1 MNQVKLNEKIL
12 LTIKKIG
19 INGEGVGYYKRQAIF
34 VDGALPQEEVE
45 VEIVD
50 AKENYAYGEILRFKT
65 KSPYRIEPKCPYY
78 GKCGGCQLQH
88 LSYEKTLEEK
98 ANIIIDSFNRYCDE
112 EIEDVMFYPTIGME
126 NPWEYRNK
134 SNLPVR
140 HDGERV
146 VSGLYHKNTNKLVY
160 IDKCLIESKDVRNI
174 VDKVLKVLTD
184 ERVDVYNPKYKTGQL
199 RYVIVRSFSD
209 TQESQV
215 TLVVRKL
222 DVKLEK
228 AMKKIAQIDNVKS
241 VYYTINSDLKSVEIF
256 GDETVCYAGNK
267 EIKGKL
273 GDLNFLIS
281 PKAFFQLNE
290 KQTKVLYDE
299 IKRAAQLTGKEK
311 VLDCYCGIG
320 SIGMYLAKDALE
332 VRGIDI
338 NKEGIENAKKFA
350 RINKIDN
357 AKFYYGN
364 ILPHFNDFL
373 KEGFVPDVLICDP
386 PRKGMDLNFI
396 NFLKK
401 TKIKKIIYVSCNPST
416 LAKNINHLKKEYR
429 LESIQPVDMFPWTSN
444 VEAIATLTLKGKGK
458 R

>member
-1 MNQVKLNEKIL
+1 
-12 LTIKKIG
+12 
-19 INGEGVGYYKRQAIF
+19 
-34 VDGALPQEEVE
+34 
-45 VEIVD
+45 
-50 AKENYAYGEILRFKT
+50 
-65 KSPYRIEPKCPYY
+65 
-78 GKCGGCQLQH
+78 
-88 LSYEKTLEEK
+88 
-98 ANIIIDSFNRYCDE
+98 
-112 EIEDVMFYPTIGME
+112 MFYETIGME
-126 NPWEYRNK
+126 NPWHYRNK

-140 HDGERV
+140 HDGEKV

-160 IDKCLIESKDVRNI
+160 IDKCLIESEHVSSI
-174 VDKVLKVLTD
+174 VDQVLKVLTE
-184 ERVDVYNPKYKTGQL
+184 ERVDVYNPKFKHGQL
-199 RYVIVRSFSD
+199 RYIIVRAFED
-209 TQESQV
+209 TLEAQV
-215 TLVVRKL
+215 TLVIRKL

-228 AMKKIAQIDNVKS
+228 AMKKISKIENVKS
-241 VYYTINSDLKSVEIF
+241 VYYTINSDLKSIELF
-256 GDETVCYAGNK
+256 GNETVQYAGNK

-290 KQTKVLYDE
+290 KQTKVLYE
-299 IKRAAQLTGKEK
+299 QIKKACNLTGKEN

-320 SIGMYLAKDALE
+320 SIGMYLAKDAKE

-416 LAKNINHLKKEYR
+416 LAKNVNHLKKEYR
-429 LESIQPVDMFPWTSN
+429 LESIQPIDMFPWTSN
-444 VEAIATLTLKGKGK
+444 VEAIVTLKLKK
-458 R
+458 

>member
-12 LTIKKIG
+12 ITIKKIG

-34 VDGALPQEEVE
+34 VDGALPGEEVE

-65 KSPYRIEPKCPYY
+65 KSPDRVEPKCPYY

-98 ANIIIDSFNRYCDE
+98 ANIILDSFERYCDDS
-112 EIEDVMFYPTIGME
+112 IDNVMFYETIGME
-126 NPWEYRNK
+126 NPWHYRNK

-140 HDGERV
+140 HDGEKV

-160 IDKCLIESKDVRNI
+160 IDKCLIESEHVSSI
-174 VDKVLKVLTD
+174 VDQVLKVLTE
-184 ERVDVYNPKYKTGQL
+184 ERVDVYNPKFKHGQL
-199 RYVIVRSFSD
+199 RYIIVRAFED
-209 TQESQV
+209 TLEAQV
-215 TLVVRKL
+215 TLVIRKL
-222 DVKLEK
+222 DAKLEK
-228 AMKKIAQIDNVKS
+228 AMKKISKIENVKS
-241 VYYTINSDLKSVEIF
+241 VYYTINSDLKSIELF
-256 GDETVCYAGNK
+256 GNETVQYVGNK

-290 KQTKVLYDE
+290 KQTKVLYE
-299 IKRAAQLTGKEK
+299 QIKKACNLTGKEN

-320 SIGMYLAKDALE
+320 SIGMYLAKDAKE

-350 RINKIDN
+350 KINKIDN

-416 LAKNINHLKKEYR
+416 LAKNVNHLKKEYR
-429 LESIQPVDMFPWTSN
+429 LESIQPIDMFPWTSN
-444 VEAIATLTLKGKGK
+444 VETVVTLKLKK
-458 R
+458 

>member
-1 MNQVKLNEKIL
+1 MNQVKLNENIL
-12 LTIKKIG
+12 ITIKKIG

-34 VDGALPQEEVE
+34 VDGALPGEEVE

-65 KSPYRIEPKCPYY
+65 KSPDRVEPKCPYY

-98 ANIIIDSFNRYCDE
+98 ANIILDSFERYCDDS
-112 EIEDVMFYPTIGME
+112 IDNVMFYETIGME
-126 NPWEYRNK
+126 NPWHYRNK

-140 HDGERV
+140 HDGEKV

-160 IDKCLIESKDVRNI
+160 IDKCLIESEHVSSI
-174 VDKVLKVLTD
+174 VDQVLKVLTE
-184 ERVDVYNPKYKTGQL
+184 ERVDVYNPKFKHGQL
-199 RYVIVRSFSD
+199 RYIIVRAFED
-209 TQESQV
+209 TLEAQV
-215 TLVVRKL
+215 TLVIRKL

-228 AMKKIAQIDNVKS
+228 AMKKISKIENVKS
-241 VYYTINSDLKSVEIF
+241 VYYTINSDLKNIELF
-256 GDETVCYAGNK
+256 GNETVQYAGNK

-290 KQTKVLYDE
+290 KQTKVLYE
-299 IKRAAQLTGKEK
+299 QIKKACNLTGKEN

-320 SIGMYLAKDALE
+320 SIGMYLAKDAKE
-332 VRGIDI
+332 VRGIDT

-350 RINKIDN
+350 KINKIDN

-416 LAKNINHLKKEYR
+416 LAKNVNHLKKEYR
-429 LESIQPVDMFPWTSN
+429 LESIQPIDMFPWTSN
-444 VEAIATLTLKGKGK
+444 VEAVVTLKLKK
-458 R
+458 